1 MLAPGMPHPG
11 RKPILA
17 GTGKNPKPHMPAAIQ
32 APKFAGFQPALLGF
46 LGELAANNNRAWF
59 DANRQRYEDSV
70 LCPALDFVAAMAPRL
85 EKISRRFEAIPRRSG
100 GSLLRVYRDTRFSAD
115 KTPYKSNLGIQ
126 FRHVVGRDIHA
137 PGFYFHI
144 EPGDCFIGVGSWHPH
159 PGALAKIR
167 ARIADKPQLWRQVLD
182 DKAFRRQFTFA
193 GDSLKRPPKGYAG
206 GHPLIADLRRKDF
219 IAIKRLD
226 DDALLD
232 DKLTMK
238 VASLFAAGAPL
249 MQFLCAALEVDY

>member
-1 MLAPGMPHPG
+1 MSHTGCKADIG
-11 RKPILA
+11 RDGQKLQPR
-17 GTGKNPKPHMPAAIQ
+17 MPAVIQ
-32 APKFAGFQPALLGF
+32 GPRFTGFQPSLLEF

-59 DANRQRYEDSV
+59 EANRQRYEDCV
-70 LCPALDFVAAMAPRL
+70 LFPALDFIAAMAPRL

-100 GSLLRVYRDTRFSAD
+100 GSLMRVYRDTRFSAD

-159 PGALAKIR
+159 AETLAKIR
-167 ARIADKPQLWRQVLD
+167 VRIAEKPQLWQQVLD